1 MDLCHTLIIITS
13 TLYEWQHKGD
23 SVQSWLSRIIFTNAA
38 IWVAKGLKMEVKA
51 TTDERATS
59 LTSDA
64 HALSPQPHLSR
75 KPPPTPAPCSLCNL
89 ALNQE
94 IRWSTPCK
102 VILLTNLWLT
112 WKCSHLTRSG
122 KTALGSSAFTVFL
135 TYEALKSMKLFPS
148 SE

>member
-1 MDLCHTLIIITS
+1 MDLCHTLIIITL
-13 TLYEWQHKGD
+13 TRYEWQHKGD

-64 HALSPQPHLSR
+64 HVLSPQPHLSCN
-75 KPPPTPAPCSLCNL
+75 PAPCSLCNL

-112 WKCSHLTRSG
+112 WKCSHLTRCG
-122 KTALGSSAFTVFL
+122 KTALDSSAFTVFL
-135 TYEALKSMKLFPS
+135 TYEALKAMKLFPS